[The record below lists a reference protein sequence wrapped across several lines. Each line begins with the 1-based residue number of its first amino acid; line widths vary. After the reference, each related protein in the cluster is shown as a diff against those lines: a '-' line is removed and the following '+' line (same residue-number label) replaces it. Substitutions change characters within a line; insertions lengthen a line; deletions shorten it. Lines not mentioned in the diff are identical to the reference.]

1 MLCIHQKTTFFFSLL
16 IYVIKIKPFRA
27 VEHFHITITIS
38 IPRGIVVESF
48 CCQFKYEEI
57 GLPWWLGGKESAC

>member
-1 MLCIHQKTTFFFSLL
+1 MLKKKILKLDALYSPENYIFFSLL
-16 IYVIKIKPFRA
+16 IYIIKIKPFRA
-27 VEHFHITITIS
+27 VDQFHITITIS

-57 GLPWWLGGKESAC
+57 GLP